1 MFLADHT
8 VACAREGHAEFR
20 VVKKGQRAGA
30 QRFACVAPDG
40 STHMFAVPLD
50 EPATRDRR
58 RKHTVSC
65 PTPSH
70 ADGRVRYKGKRTNA
84 KGLWHRYVC
93 VRPNGSQH
101 GFSLLVA
108 ASGSVIPSV
117 APPPE
122 CPEHEG
128 SSVVRNGSFGKGAKR
143 RQRYRCVPD
152 DPKLTHYFTPPLS
165 RETVDL
171 GEDAC
176 ATCDEMLS
184 PHRGPLT
191 AARHTP
197 WTMKT
202 IVQALNDLSLGASYA
217 SVSMAMRASRDT
229 VAEHLA
235 SAHGIE
241 LAAPAGSPEA
251 RSGSWTR
258 REGQTAWHLAADL
271 VEQYAPLLFGEVSKR
286 LVAREQRLRA
296 ANDEKLAVDPDAP
309 LAEPLV
315 YMLDEL
321 PVSFRRRT
329 QGGRLQQSSWSLL
342 VVAEIRW
349 RPAPD
354 PMSWPRREARLRLV
368 RAYPRANAD
377 AWRLVLAELPVRP
390 DFIVADCADAITNA
404 VTQHYGANAVGLIPS
419 LFHVHRNV
427 RAALMQLAGT
437 TATVGD
443 RKSLVGPLAK
453 HLDLLTRD
461 ELLGFEADR
470 WKVWWDELVD
480 LVAQLPAPT
489 SGVVAQRG
497 EYEGR
502 IAAALP
508 LLRSHPHLPA
518 SNAAVEIQHRKA
530 LEPFLLNRRH
540 LYRNLARTNF
550 LCDLAVCRSQG
561 AFTDLDAVAR
571 KIRKA
576 NEGARGWA
584 PAPRQLADAQPKVLT
599 AAGKPVATYSSLLNP
614 LLVAALAKQRLAGT
628 ATPQPSG
635 SVPIPRSPS
644 GSTPSKKLTG
654 GAS

>member
-1 MFLADHT
+1 
-8 VACAREGHAEFR
+8 
-20 VVKKGQRAGA
+20 
-30 QRFACVAPDG
+30 
-40 STHMFAVPLD
+40 
-50 EPATRDRR
+50 
-58 RKHTVSC
+58 
-65 PTPSH
+65 
-70 ADGRVRYKGKRTNA
+70 
-84 KGLWHRYVC
+84 
-93 VRPNGSQH
+93 VRPNGQQH
-101 GFSLLVA
+101 RFSLLVG
-108 ASGSVIPSV
+108 ASGSVVSSV

-122 CPEHEG
+122 CGEHPG
-128 SSVVRNGSFGKGAKR
+128 SSVVRNGSFGKGARR
-143 RQRYRCVPD
+143 RQQYRCVPE
-152 DPKLTHYFTPPLS
+152 DPTNTHYFAPPLS
-165 RETVDL
+165 RETVQV

-176 ATCDEMLS
+176 ATCDELLS

-197 WTMKT
+197 WTLKA

-217 SVSMAMRASRDT
+217 GVSVAMRASRAA

-241 LAAPAGSPEA
+241 LTVPAGSPEA

-258 REGQTAWHLAADL
+258 REGQSAWHLAADL
-271 VEQYAPLLFGEVSKR
+271 VEQYAPLLFADVSKR
-286 LVAREQRLRA
+286 MLAREERLRA
-296 ANDEKLAVDPDAP
+296 ANDAKLVADPDAP

-321 PVSFRRRT
+321 PVSFHRRT

-342 VVAEIRW
+342 VVVEIRW

-368 RAYPRANAD
+368 RAYPRGNAD

-390 DFIVADCADAITNA
+390 DFVVADCADAITNA
-404 VTQHYGANAVGLIPS
+404 VAQHYGPNAVGLIPS
-419 LFHVHRNV
+419 LFHVHRNI
-427 RAALMQLAGT
+427 RAALMQLRGT

-461 ELLGFEADR
+461 EMLGFDADR
-470 WKVWWDELVD
+470 WTAWWDELVD

-497 EYEGR
+497 KYEGR

-508 LLRSHPHLPA
+508 MLRSHPHLPA

-561 AFTDLDAVAR
+561 VFADLDAVAK
-571 KIRKA
+571 KIRKG
-576 NEGARGWA
+576 NEDARGWA
-584 PAPRQLADAQPKVLT
+584 PAPRQLADTQPPVFT
-599 AAGKPVATYSSLLNP
+599 AEGKPVATYSSLLNP
-614 LLVAALAKQRLAGT
+614 LLVAALAKQRLAGG
-628 ATPQPSG
+628 AAPPNL
-635 SVPIPRSPS
+635 PAPRSPS
-644 GSTPSKKLTG
+644 ASTPSKLTG
-654 GAS
+654 GAP